1 MKNVLTLFGVLLLA
15 GLASAQNPTP
25 AGEAKKPAPAAAQAV
40 YSTKAL
46 YPLNTCVVT
55 DEELEGGG
63 TTVEVGGRTF
73 KLCCKK
79 CSTKLEKDVATYAKK
94 VDAAIVAA
102 QLPKYPLNTCPV
114 SGEKLGGMGEPVR
127 IVLDGT
133 LVQLCCA
140 KCTKQATSE
149 STQIAMKV
157 RDAAFAQQ
165 MAKYPLKTC
174 VVDGKELG
182 ADAVNTM
189 FGMTLVRTC
198 CAKCV
203 AAIEKEPAS
212 FLAKL
217 TPAASGNDAPARP
230 VKKGDGGKD
239 GDCCAEHGAAGCGNC
254 APAAGVKAE
263 AKTGCCQ
270 EAKAGEKPAETKT
283 GCCQEAK
290 PGEKPAG
297 EKVDCCEA
305 GKATG
310 KPAEAKTEDAKKTE
324 KPAPAKEPA
333 KKAEPEKKVG

>member
-1 MKNVLTLFGVLLLA
+1 MKKIITLFGVLLLA

-25 AGEAKKPAPAAAQAV
+25 AGEAKQPAPAAAQAV
-40 YSTKAL
+40 YGTKAL

-55 DEELEGGG
+55 DEELEGEG
-63 TTVEVGGRTF
+63 TTVEAGGRTF

-79 CSTKLEKDVATYAKK
+79 CTAKLEKDVATYAKK

-127 IVLDGT
+127 IVVDGT

-149 STQIAMKV
+149 SAAMAMKV

-174 VVDGKELG
+174 VVTGKELG

-189 FGMTLVRTC
+189 FGTTLVRTC
-198 CAKCV
+198 CPKCV
-203 AAIEKEPAS
+203 AAIEKEPAK
-212 FLAKL
+212 FIAKL
-217 TPAASGNDAPARP
+217 APAAGKDAPGKE

-239 GDCCAEHGAAGCGNC
+239 GEDCCAEHGAAGCGNC
-254 APAAGVKAE
+254 VPAAGVKAE

-270 EAKAGEKPAETKT
+270 EAKAGEAKT

-290 PGEKPAG
+290 AGEKPTGA
-297 EKVDCCEA
+297 KVDCCE
-305 GKATG
+305 GEKATG
-310 KPAEAKTEDAKKTE
+310 KPAEAKTE

-333 KKAEPEKKVG
+333 KQAEPQKKVG